1 MTTKTPQEY
10 AAFLESLKVKNEGP
24 KTQEGW
30 DFDVPINAFILE
42 VILSEKQRVPSFV
55 RYLVERIRR
64 AEANAKPP
72 TLVEDVKAF
81 VRAGMKAAYDTGFEE
96 FGVGYQGENAKLY
109 NEFRRLSEPSK

>member
-81 VRAGMKAAYDTGFEE
+81 VREAVASGIKLDNDTI
-96 FGVGYQGENAKLY
+96 KL
-109 NEFRRLSEPSK
+109 FRRLSEPSK

>member
-1 MTTKTPQEY
+1 MTTKTPPEF
-10 AAFLESLKVKNEGP
+10 AAFLESLRVKNEGP
-24 KTQEGW
+24 ETQEGW

-81 VRAGMKAAYDTGFEE
+81 VRSYHASFLKSGDDPR
-96 FGVGYQGENAKLY
+96 NLKLWR
-109 NEFRRLSEPSK
+109 EFRRLSEPSK

>member
-72 TLVEDVKAF
+72 TLVEYVKAF
-81 VRAGMKAAYDTGFEE
+81 VREGMRLERLTERGGTFEDS
-96 FGVGYQGENAKLY
+96 AIWD
-109 NEFRRLSEPSK
+109 EFRRLSEASK